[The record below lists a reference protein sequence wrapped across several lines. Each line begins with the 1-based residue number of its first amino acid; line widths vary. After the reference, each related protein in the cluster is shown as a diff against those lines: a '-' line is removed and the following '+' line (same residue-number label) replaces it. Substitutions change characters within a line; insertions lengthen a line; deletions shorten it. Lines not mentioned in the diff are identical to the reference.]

1 MVGYR
6 VISLATVAVF
16 ARAAVAQVPM
26 PVPEAMETPIS
37 GLYLDPSIW
46 VAVPGPS
53 LGLQI
58 ALGYQ
63 RDIVRIGGFFGT
75 GRLSAPH
82 NSVDTE
88 TGYFGPE
95 LELSWPVAGFLFGPR
110 VAAASGGSDSKRFS
124 IGARLR
130 YHSVSLGF
138 DVVHGYA
145 PEPTPNAVGY
155 PSGTVV
161 ELGLGVSFRG
171 TRRVAVVAGVGIA
184 TFVAVLGLIGLAL
197 QGDR

>member
-1 MVGYR
+1 
-6 VISLATVAVF
+6 
-16 ARAAVAQVPM
+16 
-26 PVPEAMETPIS
+26 
-37 GLYLDPSIW
+37 
-46 VAVPGPS
+46 
-53 LGLQI
+53 
-58 ALGYQ
+58 
-63 RDIVRIGGFFGT
+63 
-75 GRLSAPH
+75 
-82 NSVDTE
+82 
-88 TGYFGPE
+88 
-95 LELSWPVAGFLFGPR
+95 LSWPVAGFLFGPR

-138 DVVHGYA
+138 DVVHVYS
-145 PEPTPNAVGY
+145 PEPTPSAAGY

-184 TFVAVLGLIGLAL
+184 TFVAVLGLLALAL